1 MKKLLKRPLT
11 ITNFTK
17 NSTFFIGIQNYKYF
31 IDPLRPKANLLP
43 KKEEL
48 LILKNKIE
56 DYKNKIN
63 LLSTEK
69 ENKKINILDK
79 YKNSLNSYFKPTVN
93 VQSIYATRFIE
104 IINILKQEEIKISLK
119 NIQMIYKEKYKTKI
133 SLMTIS
139 RILRNKMK
147 YKYRKTSIK
156 NPLLNENRY
165 KFMLGIFIKVILR
178 SIRLGIKL
186 LFIDETGVQLENN
199 NYYSWQRDNEIFL
212 GGAKTNLKKKL
223 NLILA
228 IDDEKVIHK
237 ELTYENIESKKMV
250 QFFKELLAK
259 MGDKKSEYLFIMDNA
274 TYHLN
279 DELKKLLLNNK
290 IKVLLNC
297 PYYST
302 FNAIEYEFRSLKC
315 FLYNYLIKDNK
326 ELMEKVETFL
336 ISKENGRII
345 SKIYLN
351 ELEIYHAY
359 AYEHSNDNLDEIYK
373 DI

>member
-69 ENKKINILDK
+69 ENKKINILDE

-156 NPLLNENRY
+156 NPLLNENR
-165 KFMLGIFIKVILR
+165 
-178 SIRLGIKL
+178 
-186 LFIDETGVQLENN
+186 
-199 NYYSWQRDNEIFL
+199 
-212 GGAKTNLKKKL
+212 
-223 NLILA
+223 
-228 IDDEKVIHK
+228 
-237 ELTYENIESKKMV
+237 
-250 QFFKELLAK
+250 
-259 MGDKKSEYLFIMDNA
+259 
-274 TYHLN
+274 
-279 DELKKLLLNNK
+279 
-290 IKVLLNC
+290 
-297 PYYST
+297 
-302 FNAIEYEFRSLKC
+302 
-315 FLYNYLIKDNK
+315 
-326 ELMEKVETFL
+326 
-336 ISKENGRII
+336 
-345 SKIYLN
+345 
-351 ELEIYHAY
+351 
-359 AYEHSNDNLDEIYK
+359 
-373 DI
+373 